1 MLHPSYGK
9 WHVFILR
16 LWDFFFPIPLKIH
29 SHMTRRSIIC
39 NRAAHVSLRPQR
51 RTRNFRN
58 FQQHRRKQLQY
69 ILCEQSTKLL
79 ITRIA
84 DDLFYCKPGK
94 QQNNHVHQLSS
105 IHTRSTFVQQFTISA
120 ERYASSCRMNWL
132 IWYQHKGTPSAGS
145 HTKECLR
152 WSIFLWACG
161 GSRQEPSVGWG
172 TELTAQTEHA
182 F

>member
-1 MLHPSYGK
+1 MPKGILAQFLLPFLSLFQENVASIIWQMACIYPSPLG
-9 WHVFILR
+9 
-16 LWDFFFPIPLKIH
+16 FFFPIPLKIH

-132 IWYQHKGTPSAGS
+132 I
-145 HTKECLR
+145 
-152 WSIFLWACG
+152 
-161 GSRQEPSVGWG
+161 
-172 TELTAQTEHA
+172 
-182 F
+182 